1 MKTIAEISPEWV
13 EDPRIVVSQSDQIQ
27 YTDSNINTYNDLNNN
42 ITRDEVIRALGS
54 YSESSFIDKSAFKSG
69 L

>member
-1 MKTIAEISPEWV
+1 MKTIAEISPDWV

-42 ITRDEVIRALGS
+42 ITRDG
-54 YSESSFIDKSAFKSG
+54 Y
-69 L
+69 